1 MAHKHGKKN
10 IANLLIIASKN
21 LNCFFFVAK
30 QLAIYKHD
38 RGVVPYATKK
48 ELPLLIFHNKF
59 TF

>member
-21 LNCFFFVAK
+21 LNCFFVAK

-38 RGVVPYATKK
+38 RGVV
-48 ELPLLIFHNKF
+48 L
-59 TF
+59 